1 MACVSYSWQIKKLWS
16 YGIKY
21 EGAIVYLF
29 AGAED
34 KKYTGYVKAHDR
46 EPEFVAK
53 ARYHDI
59 SKLKYRKEHL
69 YAVKVYGE

>member
-1 MACVSYSWQIKKLWS
+1 MALVNNGEVIGKQNKDLIL
-16 YGIKY
+16 
-21 EGAIVYLF
+21 ET
-29 AGAED
+29 AGSL
-34 KKYTGYVKAHDR
+34 YVKVHDR

-69 YAVKVYGE
+69 YAVNKYMNNK